1 MAQITTLF
9 LDIGGVL
16 LTNGWDK
23 DARKEAAE
31 EFSLD
36 YRDMSARHKKAF
48 PAFEKGRITQDDYL
62 ERVVFTQERDFSLGR
77 FKEFM
82 FSRSRPYPEM
92 IGLFRNLKARHG
104 LTVAALSNEG
114 RELTEYRVRKFELGS
129 LFDFFVSSCF
139 VHLRKPDARI
149 YRLALDLAQVPAD
162 QVVYVEDRPG
172 FVEAATAQGIR
183 AIRHVDYATTRSSLE
198 GIGLPSGE

>member
-1 MAQITTLF
+1 MARITTLL

-31 EFSLD
+31 KFGLD
-36 YRDMSARHKKAF
+36 YREMGALHKKAF
-48 PAFEKGRITQDDYL
+48 PAFEKGRLTLDDYL
-62 ERVVFTQERDFSLGR
+62 GRVVFTQERDFSPGR

-82 FSRSRPYPEM
+82 FSRSRPFPEM

-114 RELTEYRVRKFELGS
+114 RELTEYRVRKFDLGS

-149 YRLALDLAQVPAD
+149 YRLALDLVQVPAE

-172 FVEAATAQGIR
+172 SVEAARVLGIR
-183 AIRHVDYATTRSSLE
+183 AIRHVDYATTRSFLE
-198 GIGLPSGE
+198 GMGLSPGE